1 MTGRVDED
9 WLEGSLQGQTGLF
22 PANFIDNVP
31 SGLSQ
36 VGKEGVGSPTVQQS
50 GVDSKSSKVRV
61 GVAQYKGV
69 WCSTRGCGSVQGGVT
84 QYNGV
89 WHSMRGHGTVQG
101 GVAQYKGV

>member
-9 WLEGSLQGQTGLF
+9 WLEGSLQGQKGIF
-22 PANFIDNVP
+22 PATFIDNVL

-50 GVDSKSSKVRV
+50 GVDSKPTKVCRCGTV
-61 GVAQYKGV
+61 QGV

-84 QYNGV
+84 QYNG
-89 WHSMRGHGTVQG
+89 
-101 GVAQYKGV
+101 A